1 MRDTTTGETA
11 TMRETATGQTTIRP
25 VEPAPIGTA
34 VLVRAVLAAVTS
46 AMAAAVVGAVA
57 AGGARL
63 ARAAGRG
70 TVGVV
75 RLLRAHW
82 YRVCGA
88 VLVAAAVAGLV
99 AMLAGPLLLAVAGR

>member
-1 MRDTTTGETA
+1 MRDTTATA
-11 TMRETATGQTTIRP
+11 ETTIRP
-25 VEPAPIGTA
+25 VEPGPIGTA
-34 VLVRAVLAAVTS
+34 VLVRAVLAAVAS
-46 AMAAAVVGAVA
+46 AMAAAVAGAVA
-57 AGGARL
+57 AGGVRL

-70 TVGVV
+70 TVGAV